1 MEKKLDAIS
10 SPVLANIIRELN
22 DLSVSREDLVSV
34 LLTPQGKYVAVFYNS
49 GQTPSVEEG

>member
-1 MEKKLDAIS
+1 MKKKLDAIS

-22 DLSVSREDLVSV
+22 NLSISREDLVSI

-49 GQTPSVEEG
+49 GQTPSKEG